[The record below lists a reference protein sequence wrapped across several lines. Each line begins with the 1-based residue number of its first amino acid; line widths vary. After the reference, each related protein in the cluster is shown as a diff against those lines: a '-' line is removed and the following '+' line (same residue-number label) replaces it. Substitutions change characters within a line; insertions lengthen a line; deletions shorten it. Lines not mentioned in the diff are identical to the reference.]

1 MTDICTHETT
11 ITIKIWNISITPKGF
26 IMPHYNYTSP
36 GKHSYFLPLCV
47 FSRILYERAPTG
59 YTVCFF
65 FFSFGLASVIQPSAF
80 ETHRV
85 VTCIRSFYLFIT
97 DWLCCCTA
105 CNFLHK
111 MSREQQNHTEIQMP
125 GTSCI
130 HLTHGA
136 CDLNSALNIIIYF
149 HKS

>member
-1 MTDICTHETT
+1 MKLPSQSRYGTFPSLPKVLSCP
-11 ITIKIWNISITPKGF
+11 ITIIPPQASTLIFYHCVHFLEFYMKGLLQD
-26 IMPHYNYTSP
+26 I
-36 GKHSYFLPLCV
+36 LCV
-47 FSRILYERAPTG
+47 
-59 YTVCFF
+59 FF